1 MSEKRAPRLAWLGT
15 GLLGEKI
22 VARLLA
28 RGFAVTVW
36 NRTREKAARLAP
48 LGAGVTATPAGAL
61 TDAGI
66 VGLTLADAAAIR
78 AALLDDADARAA
90 LAGRLVVQMGTIAPE
105 ESRALANEVVAA
117 GGRYLEAP
125 VLGSRPEAE
134 AGKLLVMA
142 AGAPED
148 FALARPM
155 LEALAGRIVHL
166 DAIGQAAAMKLA
178 LNALI
183 ATETAAFAMA
193 LAFVERAGVPTQAFM
208 DILRASALYAPTFD
222 KKLPRMQAHDYARP
236 NFPVRHLAK
245 DARLFAEV
253 AARLGVDA
261 APIAPARA
269 WLAEAMEKGMAEED
283 YSAIAECAR
292 GASGG
297 A

>member
-1 MSEKRAPRLAWLGT
+1 MHIAWLGT

-22 VARLLA
+22 VERLLA

-36 NRTREKAARLAP
+36 NRTQKKAARLAP
-48 LGAGVTATPAGAL
+48 LGAKVATTPAEAL
-61 TDAGI
+61 ASADI
-66 VGLTLADAAAIR
+66 VGLTLADAPAIR
-78 AALLDDADARAA
+78 AVLLDDAKARAA
-90 LAGRLVVQMGTIAPE
+90 LAGRLIVQMGTIAPQ
-105 ESRALANEVVAA
+105 ESQALAEAITIA

-148 FALARPM
+148 FALAKPM
-155 LEALAGRIVHL
+155 LKALASKIVHL
-166 DAIGQAAAMKLA
+166 DAIGKAAAMKLA

-183 ATETAAFAMA
+183 ATETAAFAMV
-193 LAFVERAGVPTQAFM
+193 LAFVEQAGVPTQAFM

-253 AARLGVDA
+253 AEALGVDA

-292 GASGG
+292 KASGG